1 MLIRAQ
7 EPKDESDGGEEEAEV
22 PEVLCDVGCFW
33 AERTLTGIQALS
45 WDYAYGT
52 FWCKVNM

>member
-22 PEVLCDVGCFW
+22 PEVLCDVGCSEQNVRD
-33 AERTLTGIQALS
+33 A
-45 WDYAYGT
+45 
-52 FWCKVNM
+52 